1 VSEVLYVD
9 TSAVLRAVLE
19 RGLTPDV
26 EAKLDAAQFLIT
38 SRLSL
43 VETGRAL
50 TRLRHEGV
58 TESRVAD
65 AGREIDA
72 IWARCTVWEITTVVC
87 DLAATVAP
95 TSPLRTLD
103 ALHFATYLLAQRRIG
118 GNIELLTADARLAAA
133 VAGGSAQRDPS

>member
-1 VSEVLYVD
+1 MSQVLYVD

-19 RGLTPDV
+19 RGVTPDV
-26 EAKLDAAQFLIT
+26 DAKLGAAQFLIT

-43 VETGRAL
+43 VESGRAL

-58 TESRVAD
+58 TESSVAD
-65 AGREIDA
+65 AARELDA
-72 IWARCTVWEITTVVC
+72 IWARCTVWEMTAAVC

-103 ALHFATYLLAQRRIG
+103 ALHLATYLLARRRIS
-118 GNIELLTADARLAAA
+118 GNIELLTTDARLAAA
-133 VAGGSAQRDPS
+133 VAAN

>member
-19 RGLTPDV
+19 RGATPQV
-26 EAKLDAAQFLIT
+26 EAKLGAAQFLIT

-43 VETGRAL
+43 VESGRAL
-50 TRLRHEGV
+50 VRLRDEGV
-58 TESRVAD
+58 TESQVAD

-72 IWARCTVWEITTVVC
+72 IWARCTIWEMTAAVC

-95 TSPLRTLD
+95 TTPLRTLD
-103 ALHFATYLLAQRRIG
+103 ALHLATYLLARRRISG
-118 GNIELLTADARLAAA
+118 DIELLTTDARLAAA
-133 VAGGSAQRDPS
+133 VAGN

>member
-19 RGLTPDV
+19 RGVTPDV
-26 EAKLDAAQFLIT
+26 EAKLGAAQFLIT

-43 VETGRAL
+43 VESGRAL
-50 TRLRHEGV
+50 IRLRDEGV
-58 TESRVAD
+58 AESRVAD

-72 IWARCTVWEITTVVC
+72 IWARCTIWEMTAAVC

-95 TSPLRTLD
+95 TTPLRTPD
-103 ALHFATYLLAQRRIG
+103 ALHLATYLLARRRIG
-118 GNIELLTADARLAAA
+118 GDIGLLTTDARLAAA
-133 VAGGSAQRDPS
+133 VAGN